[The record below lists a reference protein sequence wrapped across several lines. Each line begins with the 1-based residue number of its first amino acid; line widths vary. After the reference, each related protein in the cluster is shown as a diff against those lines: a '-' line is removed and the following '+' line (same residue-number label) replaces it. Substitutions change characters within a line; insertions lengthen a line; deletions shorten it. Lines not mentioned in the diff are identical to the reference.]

1 MVEFRSVLFVL
12 SFFFFLIFFF
22 FPRSFSA
29 SHSFFCL
36 LPFFSFFF
44 FLPLSWCLTFLNSLS
59 KFLHL
64 SVHIMGDRFLSSPM
78 KSAPT
83 SACSTSAWTHVLALV
98 LDPCL
103 SLLLGALTSTSTSRS
118 SSPPLLSPRIICWCW

>member
-1 MVEFRSVLFVL
+1 MVEFKSVLFVL
-12 SFFFFLIFFF
+12 NLFFFFIFSF

-36 LPFFSFFF
+36 LSVFSFFF
-44 FLPLSWCLTFLNSLS
+44 FLPLSWCLAFLNSLS

-64 SVHIMGDRFLSSPM
+64 SVHTVGDRFLSSPM
-78 KSAPT
+78 KFAPT
-83 SACSTSAWTHVLALV
+83 SACSTSAWNHVLALI

-103 SLLLGALTSTSTSRS
+103 GSLLRALTSTSTSWS
-118 SSPPLLSPRIICWCW
+118 SLPPLLSPRIIC